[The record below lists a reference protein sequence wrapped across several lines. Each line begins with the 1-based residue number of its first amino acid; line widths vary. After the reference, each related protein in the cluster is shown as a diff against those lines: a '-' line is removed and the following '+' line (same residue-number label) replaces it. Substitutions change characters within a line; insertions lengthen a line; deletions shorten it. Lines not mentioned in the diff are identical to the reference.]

1 MASPGFP
8 AGRRLFPDPLM
19 PRGHLIA
26 ALLALTLTS
35 CVSDGGPISTGTV
48 TNSAAGIPANKVA
61 SAGVLGNGLGGS
73 LDERE
78 RQRAFAAEMQA
89 LEQGEPGEP
98 VGWKGN
104 AAGRHGTVVPGAYY
118 ETRGVRCRDYSHTIF
133 IAGRPETARA
143 TACRNPD
150 GTWAPVG

>member
-1 MASPGFP
+1 MPSVGRGFLDPQRPMPGSKP
-8 AGRRLFPDPLM
+8 
-19 PRGHLIA
+19 IA
-26 ALLALTLTS
+26 ALLALTLAA
-35 CVSDGGPISTGTV
+35 CVSDGGQTGTIAYS
-48 TNSAAGIPANKVA
+48 TTSSPASKVA
-61 SAGVLGNGLGGS
+61 SAGVLGNGLGAS

-78 RQRAFAAEMQA
+78 RQRAYAAEVQA

-98 VGWKGN
+98 VGWKGS

-118 ETRGVRCRDYSHTIF
+118 ETRGVRCRDYSHTIYL
-133 IAGRPETARA
+133 AGRPETARA

>member
-1 MASPGFP
+1 MLGSKPFVV
-8 AGRRLFPDPLM
+8 
-19 PRGHLIA
+19 
-26 ALLALTLTS
+26 LLALTLTS
-35 CVSDGGPISTGTV
+35 CVSDGGPQQTGSIPY
-48 TNSAAGIPANKVA
+48 SATSAPVSKIA
-61 SAGVLGNGLGGS
+61 SAGVLGNGLGGN
-73 LDERE
+73 LDEPE

-118 ETRGVRCRDYSHTIF
+118 ETRGVRCRDYSHTIYV
-133 IAGRPETARA
+133 AGRPETARA

-150 GTWAPVG
+150 GSWAPVG